1 MSSDRI
7 RVRFAPS
14 PTGPLHIG
22 GVRTALFNYLFAKQ
36 HGGFFILRIED
47 TDSNRFVPG
56 AEDYINAALEWLGLT
71 VDEGVKQSGPYG
83 PYKQSERKAI
93 YKEYADLLLA
103 RGWAYYA
110 FDTPEELEA
119 LRAAAEAEKKAF
131 AYDLHNRGRLNNSL
145 NLSEEEVQARLQAGV
160 PYVLRFKMPENV
172 EVEARDLIRGR
183 VVFNTNTLDDKVLY
197 KSADQLPTYHL
208 ANIVDDYLM
217 KISHV
222 IRGEEWLPSLPL
234 HVMLYRAFGWED
246 SMPEFAHLPL
256 ILKPNGKG
264 KLSKRDGDKEGFPVF
279 PLEYTSPEG
288 EVSAGYRESGY
299 FPEAVNNLLAL
310 LGWNPGTDQEMFSLE
325 ELIQKF
331 SLERVNKS
339 GARFDPD
346 KARWFNQQYLMQK
359 SDAELAAAFMPLLEK
374 RGVRA
379 DSAFVEKVVALV
391 KERVQFVPELWE
403 QAFFFFEAP
412 VDFDAKVVQKRW
424 KGEVP
429 VFMEELARMFNACTT
444 WEATL
449 LKEKASEL
457 MQEHGLGFGA
467 VANALRLVLTG
478 GAFGPDLFAIVELLG
493 KEEVLGRIAT
503 AMQRLS

>member
-36 HGGFFILRIED
+36 HGGTFILRIED
-47 TDSNRFVPG
+47 TDSNRFVSG
-56 AEDYINAALEWLGLT
+56 AEEYINAALEWLGLT
-71 VDEGVKQSGPYG
+71 VDEGVKQGGPYG

-93 YKEYADLLLA
+93 YKEYADLLVA

-119 LRAAAEAEKKAF
+119 LRAAAEAEKEAF
-131 AYDLHNRGRLNNSL
+131 AYDLHNRARLNNSL

-478 GAFGPDLFAIVELLG
+478 GAFGPDLFAIVALLG
-493 KEEVLGRIAT
+493 KEEVLA
-503 AMQRLS
+503 RLSAALKKFS

>member
-36 HGGFFILRIED
+36 HGGSFILRIED

-71 VDEGVKQSGPYG
+71 VDEGVKQGGPYG
-83 PYKQSERKAI
+83 PYKQSERKDI
-93 YKEYADLLLA
+93 YKEYADLLVA

-119 LRAAAEAEKKAF
+119 LRAAAEADKKAF

-217 KISHV
+217 KVSHV
-222 IRGEEWLPSLPL
+222 IRGEE
-234 HVMLYRAFGWED
+234 
-246 SMPEFAHLPL
+246 
-256 ILKPNGKG
+256 
-264 KLSKRDGDKEGFPVF
+264 
-279 PLEYTSPEG
+279 
-288 EVSAGYRESGY
+288 
-299 FPEAVNNLLAL
+299 
-310 LGWNPGTDQEMFSLE
+310 
-325 ELIQKF
+325 
-331 SLERVNKS
+331 
-339 GARFDPD
+339 
-346 KARWFNQQYLMQK
+346 
-359 SDAELAAAFMPLLEK
+359 
-374 RGVRA
+374 
-379 DSAFVEKVVALV
+379 
-391 KERVQFVPELWE
+391 
-403 QAFFFFEAP
+403 
-412 VDFDAKVVQKRW
+412 
-424 KGEVP
+424 
-429 VFMEELARMFNACTT
+429 
-444 WEATL
+444 
-449 LKEKASEL
+449 
-457 MQEHGLGFGA
+457 
-467 VANALRLVLTG
+467 
-478 GAFGPDLFAIVELLG
+478 
-493 KEEVLGRIAT
+493 
-503 AMQRLS
+503 

>member
-71 VDEGVKQSGPYG
+71 VDEGVKQGGPYG

-160 PYVLRFKMPENV
+160 PYVLRFKMPANV

-183 VVFNTNTLDDKVLY
+183 VVFNTNTLDDKVLRSEERRVGKECRCRCGRY
-197 KSADQLPTYHL
+197 DC
-208 ANIVDDYLM
+208 
-217 KISHV
+217 KIS
-222 IRGEEWLPSLPL
+222 
-234 HVMLYRAFGWED
+234 A
-246 SMPEFAHLPL
+246 
-256 ILKPNGKG
+256 
-264 KLSKRDGDKEGFPVF
+264 
-279 PLEYTSPEG
+279 
-288 EVSAGYRESGY
+288 
-299 FPEAVNNLLAL
+299 
-310 LGWNPGTDQEMFSLE
+310 
-325 ELIQKF
+325 
-331 SLERVNKS
+331 
-339 GARFDPD
+339 
-346 KARWFNQQYLMQK
+346 
-359 SDAELAAAFMPLLEK
+359 
-374 RGVRA
+374 
-379 DSAFVEKVVALV
+379 
-391 KERVQFVPELWE
+391 
-403 QAFFFFEAP
+403 
-412 VDFDAKVVQKRW
+412 
-424 KGEVP
+424 
-429 VFMEELARMFNACTT
+429 
-444 WEATL
+444 
-449 LKEKASEL
+449 
-457 MQEHGLGFGA
+457 
-467 VANALRLVLTG
+467 
-478 GAFGPDLFAIVELLG
+478 
-493 KEEVLGRIAT
+493 
-503 AMQRLS
+503 

>member
-1 MSSDRI
+1 MSSDHI

-36 HGGFFILRIED
+36 HGGSFILRIED

-56 AEDYINAALEWLGLT
+56 AEEYINAALEWLGLT
-71 VDEGVKQSGPYG
+71 VDEGVKQGGLYG

-110 FDTPEELEA
+110 FDTPEKLEA

-160 PYVLRFKMPENV
+160 PYVLRFKMPANV

-234 HVMLYRAFGWED
+234 HVMLIG
-246 SMPEFAHLPL
+246 
-256 ILKPNGKG
+256 
-264 KLSKRDGDKEGFPVF
+264 
-279 PLEYTSPEG
+279 
-288 EVSAGYRESGY
+288 
-299 FPEAVNNLLAL
+299 
-310 LGWNPGTDQEMFSLE
+310 
-325 ELIQKF
+325 
-331 SLERVNKS
+331 
-339 GARFDPD
+339 
-346 KARWFNQQYLMQK
+346 
-359 SDAELAAAFMPLLEK
+359 
-374 RGVRA
+374 
-379 DSAFVEKVVALV
+379 
-391 KERVQFVPELWE
+391 
-403 QAFFFFEAP
+403 
-412 VDFDAKVVQKRW
+412 
-424 KGEVP
+424 
-429 VFMEELARMFNACTT
+429 
-444 WEATL
+444 
-449 LKEKASEL
+449 
-457 MQEHGLGFGA
+457 
-467 VANALRLVLTG
+467 
-478 GAFGPDLFAIVELLG
+478 
-493 KEEVLGRIAT
+493 
-503 AMQRLS
+503 

>member
-36 HGGFFILRIED
+36 HGGSFILRVED

-56 AEDYINAALEWLGLT
+56 AEEYINAALEWLGLT
-71 VDEGVKQSGPYG
+71 VDEGVKQGGPYG

-131 AYDLHNRGRLNNSL
+131 AYDLHNRGALNNSL

-217 KISHV
+217 EISHV

-234 HVMLYRAFGWED
+234 HVMLYRAFGWEG

-310 LGWNPGTDQEMFSLE
+310 LGWNPGTEQELFSLE
-325 ELIQKF
+325 ELIKLF

-346 KARWFNQQYLMQK
+346 KARWFNQQYLIQK
-359 SDAELAAAFMPLLEK
+359 SNAELAAAFMPLLDQ
-374 RGVRA
+374 RGVKA
-379 DSAFVEKVVALV
+379 DSDFVEKVVALV

-412 VDFDAKVVQKRW
+412 VDYDSKVVQKRW

-429 VFMEELARMFNACTT
+429 VFMEELARMFAACTT
-444 WEATL
+444 WEATF

-457 MQEHGLGFGA
+457 MQERGLGFGA

-478 GAFGPDLFAIVELLG
+478 GAFGPDLFAIVALLG
-493 KEEVLGRIAT
+493 KDEVLA
-503 AMQRLS
+503 RLSMAVKKLS

>member
-1 MSSDRI
+1 
-7 RVRFAPS
+7 
-14 PTGPLHIG
+14 
-22 GVRTALFNYLFAKQ
+22 
-36 HGGFFILRIED
+36 
-47 TDSNRFVPG
+47 
-56 AEDYINAALEWLGLT
+56 
-71 VDEGVKQSGPYG
+71 
-83 PYKQSERKAI
+83 
-93 YKEYADLLLA
+93 
-103 RGWAYYA
+103 
-110 FDTPEELEA
+110 
-119 LRAAAEAEKKAF
+119 
-131 AYDLHNRGRLNNSL
+131 
-145 NLSEEEVQARLQAGV
+145 
-160 PYVLRFKMPENV
+160 
-172 EVEARDLIRGR
+172 
-183 VVFNTNTLDDKVLY
+183 
-197 KSADQLPTYHL
+197 
-208 ANIVDDYLM
+208 
-217 KISHV
+217 
-222 IRGEEWLPSLPL
+222 
-234 HVMLYRAFGWED
+234 
-246 SMPEFAHLPL
+246 FAHLPL

-467 VANALRLVLTG
+467 VANALRLALTG

-493 KEEVLGRIAT
+493 KEEVLGRLST
-503 AMQRLS
+503 AFKKLS

>member
-1 MSSDRI
+1 MNAQSV

-36 HGGFFILRIED
+36 HNGTFVLRIED
-47 TDSNRFVPG
+47 TDSSRLVAG
-56 AEDYINAALEWLGLT
+56 AEEYINASLQWLGLA
-71 VDEGVKQSGPYG
+71 VDEGVVEGGPYG

-93 YKEYADLLLA
+93 YKKYADLLVA

-110 FDTPEELEA
+110 FDTPGELDA
-119 LRAAAEAEKKAF
+119 LQAAAEAEKKAF
-131 AYDLHNRGRLNNSL
+131 AYDAHTRGSLNNAL
-145 NLSEEEVQARLQAGV
+145 NLSEEEVRARLEAGV
-160 PYVLRFKMPENV
+160 PYVLRFKMPENE
-172 EVEARDLIRGR
+172 EVEAHDLIRGK
-183 VVFNTNTLDDKVLY
+183 VVFNTGTLDDKVLY
-197 KSADQLPTYHL
+197 KSVDQLPTYHL

-217 KISHV
+217 QISHV

-234 HVMLYRAFGWED
+234 HVLLYRALGWED
-246 SMPEFAHLPL
+246 RMPAFAHLPL

-279 PLEYTSPEG
+279 PLAYTSPEG

-310 LGWNPGTDQEMFSLE
+310 LGWNPGSDRELFSLDD
-325 ELIQKF
+325 LIKLF

-359 SDAELAAAFMPLLEK
+359 SDAELAAAFMPLLDQ

-412 VDFDAKVVQKRW
+412 VDYDSKVVQKRW

-429 VFMEELARMFNACTT
+429 VFMEELARMFAACTT
-444 WEATL
+444 WEATF

-457 MQEHGLGFGA
+457 MQERGLGFGA

-478 GAFGPDLFAIVELLG
+478 GAFGPDLFSIVELLG
-493 KEEVLGRIAT
+493 KEEVLGR
-503 AMQRLS
+503 LSAAFKKLS

>member
-36 HGGFFILRIED
+36 HGGSFILRIED

-56 AEDYINAALEWLGLT
+56 AEEYINAALEWLGLT
-71 VDEGVKQSGPYG
+71 VDEGVKQGGPYG

-493 KEEVLGRIAT
+493 KEEVLGRLST
-503 AMQRLS
+503 AFKKLS